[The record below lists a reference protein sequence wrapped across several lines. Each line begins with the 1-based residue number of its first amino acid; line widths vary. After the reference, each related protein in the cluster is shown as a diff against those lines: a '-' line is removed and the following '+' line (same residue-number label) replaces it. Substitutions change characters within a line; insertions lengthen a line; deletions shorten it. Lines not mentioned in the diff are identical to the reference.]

1 MNARDYRRI
10 MAQRDEE
17 LQLSFLEQERLHIEI
32 SRRDYE
38 FNRVRFL
45 KNCGLVLLG
54 ALLITAV
61 ALWLS

>member
-10 MAQRDEE
+10 MADKEHEVE
-17 LQLSFLEQERLHIEI
+17 LGIQEQERLHIEI

-38 FNRVRFL
+38 FNRVRLL